1 MTDIGKYLN
10 IGGQTDETQN
20 RPADCHIDDT
30 YLYKDICRSMIVE
43 RDVKEMMRAVA
54 GLGKGESLAGIEWQA
69 AEDYLLKHGMDKD
82 SVASLE
88 SFLTQ

>member
-1 MTDIGKYLN
+1 
-10 IGGQTDETQN
+10 
-20 RPADCHIDDT
+20 
-30 YLYKDICRSMIVE
+30 
-43 RDVKEMMRAVA
+43 VKEMMRAVA
-54 GLGKGESLAGIEWQA
+54 GLGKGESLTGTDWQAA

>member
-1 MTDIGKYLN
+1 MLLEMLIGWTEDELIADYMLSYINYYKVEPGTEKYN
-10 IGGQTDETQN
+10 
-20 RPADCHIDDT
+20 
-30 YLYKDICRSMIVE
+30 MIVE

-54 GLGKGESLAGIEWQA
+54 GLEKGESLAGIEWRAA